1 MTGHQVNPATAVNL
15 MGEPAQSID
24 ILSVVRSTG
33 IAEDRIRVVD
43 PVDIEAMDAAL
54 DDAIKAEGPF
64 IIITKRPCVLIKE
77 VAKPMQESTARLT
90 RRNAKSARR
99 V

>member
-1 MTGHQVNPATAVNL
+1 MTL
-15 MGEPAQSID
+15 
-24 ILSVVRSTG
+24 
-33 IAEDRIRVVD
+33 
-43 PVDIEAMDAAL
+43 VDIEAMDAAL

-90 RRNAKSARR
+90 RRNAKVQGVSEIGLSCSSKY
-99 V
+99 